1 MKKKR
6 TMKVFILS
14 IFFSVCGICLFAQAS
29 NLRFRHL
36 TVDNGL
42 SNGEVTAILQDKKGF
57 IWIGTN
63 SGLNRYDGYTTEV
76 YYNNTGGNKSA
87 YFNRISGL
95 CLANNNSIWISTEA
109 GLTLFNPS
117 VMAFQKIQTANKAD
131 EALLSE
137 PILKLLVVRNQIF
150 TVSANKINVYVVG
163 KNNVLTRVPFDVSHL
178 VWPLFDIKHDIE
190 NRVWV
195 THAGG
200 ISLFGPDNTGRSMV
214 LDPSLGIATALHPDD
229 NGDLYISMEH
239 GLYRLAADAIHNLYK
254 QSLVPVKLDSSKLKQ
269 VAVYTF
275 TIRNIPNS
283 YSLQK
288 DAEGNFWLSSTSGLK
303 KIHPN
308 SGNVVSFNPIE
319 YVKSTISDN
328 LVNTLFIDRSS
339 CLWVGT
345 FDGGVNI
352 ADLNQKPFQ
361 LLQRTPN
368 SSNTLSSNH
377 VRALLEDEKGNLW
390 IGTGNGGLNYYDI
403 TRNHYTRFQPS
414 NSGLESGNIRSLSQ
428 DKTGRLWIATETS
441 ISVRNKDGSIVNL
454 RPGMSNNNTTANY
467 TAVATDA
474 LNQVWA
480 GSWNNGLSRIN
491 YKSKNDFAIEHISA
505 KGAIKGLLS
514 DRVAFIYA
522 DPIKNELL
530 VGTDLGLNH
539 IFLNPD
545 GTINKIKSY
554 NGNGDNTLSS
564 AFVRQVVRQGDSV
577 IWVGTF
583 GGGLNK
589 INLSANGKYKIK
601 QINDNNS
608 KVLRD
613 IECMLMDDN
622 GNLWLAGKVLAKYN
636 PIKNEFVYFDVNDG
650 LQGNSFLRGVAYKG
664 GSGKL
669 YFTGTNGITYFT
681 PTKIESNKIQP
692 RATFTNLFINGILVG
707 SPEFK
712 HNFTQSISYINELH
726 LNESQN
732 NFSVQFSA
740 MHYAN
745 PERCKFRYKL
755 EGYDDDWT
763 YTDASN
769 RFASYSNLDY
779 GIYTLKVVASNNDGL
794 WSAKAEELKI
804 YILAPWWKTTTAKG
818 VYLLLLVGIIY
829 AIWRNRKS
837 WFKLKRKLQYK
848 ELEEKKQ
855 EEMHQMKLQFFT
867 NISHEFRTPLT
878 LILGPT
884 EKMLHQENSK
894 EDQHNYL
901 RLIYSNARRLL
912 GLINELMDFRQAETE
927 SLQLKVVDGNLGKF
941 ISSIGTEFKE
951 MASQRGMKYQIIVRE
966 DLPSVY
972 FDPNIVEKIT
982 VNLISNAF
990 KYTESNGSI
999 EIEILDSLA
1008 HFKPKFANHIH
1019 INSQETVKE
1028 FIWIRVADTGI
1039 GIVANSIE
1047 NIFDRYFRINTLGR
1061 EKHLGTGV
1069 GLALVKSLVKLHK
1082 GELKVYSER
1091 NAGSEFLV
1099 GLPVAK
1105 QNYNTS
1111 EISDDKEH
1119 QIDFENL
1126 QYTIDWFESDLKEVK
1141 PVATILTHQRK
1152 EDNNARKRVL
1162 VVEDNEEMRR
1172 FLVNSLSDEY
1182 EVTEAADGL
1191 EGYNKAAEY
1200 LPDLIVSDL
1209 MMPELDGNELC
1220 KRIRADVNTSHT
1232 PIVLITAKAS
1242 VETHID
1248 SAENGADI
1256 YFPKPF
1262 SIRLLQA
1269 TIRNL
1274 FDTRARLKE
1283 KYNKDVFA
1291 ETREIVTNQK
1301 DKEFLDELISI
1312 IEQNIESEEL
1322 DVEMICRKIGMS
1334 RTKLYG
1340 KVKGITGQPIGEFT
1354 RLLRLKKAAKIM
1366 VAEDIPILEVMSR
1379 VGMQSHSYFI
1389 KQFRKEFGKTP
1400 SAFLADFARKRTGN
1414 NEPIRNDEEAPL
1426 ERPS

>member
-1 MKKKR
+1 MKQ
-6 TMKVFILS
+6 S
-14 IFFSVCGICLFAQAS
+14 IIIKIFVFSVFVNLYCFCLFAQTS

-42 SNGEVTAILQDKKGF
+42 SNGEVTSILQDKKGF

-95 CLANNNSIWISTEA
+95 CLANNNSLWISTEA
-109 GLTLFNPS
+109 GLTLFDPS
-117 VMAFQKIQTANKAD
+117 VMAFQKIQIANKAD

-137 PILKLLVVRNQIF
+137 PILKLLVVRDKIY
-150 TVSANKINVYVVG
+150 TVSAKKINVYEVG
-163 KNNVLTRVPFDVSHL
+163 KNNVLTRVPFNVSSL
-178 VWPLFDIKHDIE
+178 TWPIFDIKKDNK

-200 ISLFGPDNTGRSMV
+200 ISLFGRGNTGRSMV
-214 LDPSLGIATALHPDD
+214 LAPSLGIATALHTDD
-229 NGDLYISMEH
+229 NGDLYISMEQ
-239 GLYRLAADAIHNLYK
+239 GLYKLGADAIQNLYK
-254 QSLVPVKLDSSKLKQ
+254 QSVVPLKLDISILQ
-269 VAVYTF
+269 QIAVYTF
-275 TIRNIPNS
+275 AIRNIPNS
-283 YSLQK
+283 YSLQR
-288 DAEGNFWLSSTSGLK
+288 DAEGNFWLSSSSGLK
-303 KIHPN
+303 KIIPN
-308 SGNVVSFNPIE
+308 SGNIVSFNPIE

-328 LVNTLFIDRSS
+328 LVNTLFIDRSA

-368 SSNTLSSNH
+368 SVNTLSSNH

-403 TRNHYTRFQPS
+403 DRNQYTKFQPS
-414 NSGLESGNIRSLSQ
+414 NSGLESGNIRSLSE
-428 DKTGRLWIATETS
+428 DKLGRLWIGTETS
-441 ISVRNKDGSIVNL
+441 ISVRNRDGSIVNL
-454 RPGMSNNNTTANY
+454 RPGMSNNRTTANY

-491 YKSKNDFAIEHISA
+491 YKSNNDYTIEHFSA
-505 KGAIKGLLS
+505 KGAVKGLLS

-522 DPIKNELL
+522 DSNKSELL

-545 GTINKIKSY
+545 GTINKITSY
-554 NGNGDNTLSS
+554 NGSGDNTLSS
-564 AFVRQVVRQGDSV
+564 TFVRQVVRQGDSV

-589 INLSANGKYKIK
+589 INLSENGRYTIK
-601 QINDNNS
+601 HINDNSS

-636 PIKNEFVYFDVNDG
+636 PQKNEFIYFDVNDG

-681 PTKIESNKIQP
+681 PTIIESNKIQP
-692 RATFTNLFINGILVG
+692 RVTFTNLFINGIPAG
-707 SPEFK
+707 STEFK
-712 HNFTQSISYINELH
+712 HNFSQSISYTNDLR

-732 NFSVQFSA
+732 NFSVQFSS
-740 MHYAN
+740 MHFAN
-745 PERCKFRYKL
+745 PERCRFRYKL
-755 EGYDDDWT
+755 EGYDIDWR

-769 RFASYSNLDY
+769 RFASYSNLDFGNY
-779 GIYTLKVVASNNDGL
+779 KLKVEASNNDGL
-794 WSAKAEELKI
+794 WSAEAEELNI
-804 YILAPWWKTTTAKG
+804 FILAPWWKSTTAKG
-818 VYLLLLVGIIY
+818 VYVLLLLGITY

-837 WFKLKRKLQYK
+837 WFELKRKLHYK

-855 EEMHQMKLQFFT
+855 EEIHKMKLQFFT

-884 EKMLHQENSK
+884 EKLLHQENNK
-894 EDQHNYL
+894 GDQHNYL

-912 GLINELMDFRQAETE
+912 GLINELMDFRQAETDNF
-927 SLQLKVVDGNLGKF
+927 QLKVMDGNLGKF
-941 ISSIGTEFKE
+941 VDSIAQEFNE
-951 MASQRGMKYQIIVRE
+951 LASNRSMVYNIRVTE
-966 DLPSVY
+966 DLPNIY

-982 VNLISNAF
+982 VNLVSNAF
-990 KYTESNGSI
+990 KYTEINGSI

-1019 INSQETVKE
+1019 IKSQESVNT

-1039 GIVANSIE
+1039 GIAANSIE
-1047 NIFDRYFRINTLGR
+1047 NIFDRYFRINNQGR

-1069 GLALVKSLVKLHK
+1069 GLALVKSLVELHR
-1082 GELKVYSER
+1082 GELHVYSER
-1091 NAGSEFLV
+1091 YKGTEFLV
-1099 GLPVAK
+1099 GLPLAR
-1105 QNYNTS
+1105 NIYNQS
-1111 EISDDKEH
+1111 DISNDKRRP
-1119 QIDFENL
+1119 IDIESL
-1126 QYTIDWFESDLKEVK
+1126 HYTIDWFESDLKDPQPFSTNVAK
-1141 PVATILTHQRK
+1141 PQKSANGI
-1152 EDNNARKRVL
+1152 KRIL

-1172 FLVNSLSDEY
+1172 FLVDSLSGEH
-1182 EVTEAADGL
+1182 EVIEAADGL
-1191 EGYNKAAEY
+1191 EGYSKASEY

-1209 MMPELDGNELC
+1209 MMPGLDGNELC
-1220 KRIRADVNTSHT
+1220 KKIREDVNTSHT
-1232 PIVLITAKAS
+1232 PIVLITANAS
-1242 VETHID
+1242 VETHIE
-1248 SAENGADI
+1248 SAESGADI

-1269 TIRNL
+1269 TINNL
-1274 FDTRARLKE
+1274 FDSRARLKE

-1291 ETREIVTNQK
+1291 ETREIANNQK
-1301 DKEFLDELISI
+1301 DKDFLDEFIAI
-1312 IEQNIESEEL
+1312 IEENMESEDL

-1340 KVKGITGQPIGEFT
+1340 KIKGITGQPIGEFT

-1366 VAEDIPILEVMSR
+1366 VAEDIPILEVMDR
-1379 VGMQSHSYFI
+1379 VGIQSQSYFI
-1389 KQFRKEFGKTP
+1389 KQFKKEFGKTP
-1400 SAFLADFARKRTGN
+1400 SAFIADFEKKSTQDN
-1414 NEPIRNDEEAPL
+1414 PL
-1426 ERPS
+1426 TAE